1 MDIIKAKSLLK
12 DYTSVVFKD
21 DAVYYSEYRGV
32 KPLMILFD
40 NGVDVSCGEAADRV
54 IGRGAAYLYAALK
67 IKHVSAYVISKPAI
81 EVLERYGIEFDSDEV
96 ADNIRNHTNTGICP
110 MEEVTENA
118 TCPQE
123 AIKLM
128 KARLKQMY
136 GDKA

>member
-1 MDIIKAKSLLK
+1 M
-12 DYTSVVFKD
+12 YV
-21 DAVYYSEYRGV
+21 
-32 KPLMILFD
+32 
-40 NGVDVSCGEAADRV
+40 
-54 IGRGAAYLYAALK
+54 ALK

-110 MEEVTENA
+110 VEEVTENA
-118 TCPQE
+118 TSPQE

>member
-1 MDIIKAKSLLK
+1 M
-12 DYTSVVFKD
+12 YV
-21 DAVYYSEYRGV
+21 
-32 KPLMILFD
+32 
-40 NGVDVSCGEAADRV
+40 
-54 IGRGAAYLYAALK
+54 ALK

-96 ADNIRNHTNTGICP
+96 ADNIRNHANTGICP